1 MLLIQTAYQ
10 KVKGLGLP
18 CAVVLRILAGVVLDV
33 RANGAASG
41 LKQGGGSARRAVSAS
56 GLSAGTNTISL
67 RNPHRMLRTDL
78 AVAALAVMHR
88 TATPGPRRYRG
99 KVSRFCGLRV

>member
-1 MLLIQTAYQ
+1 MGFRPSVCIYVIDTNC
-10 KVKGLGLP
+10 LP
-18 CAVVLRILAGVVLDV
+18 EGERIGYALCGYSYGFWRGVVLDV

-88 TATPGPRRYRG
+88 TATPGP
-99 KVSRFCGLRV
+99 